1 MWEWYQPPFL
11 GGGPAFTTRVP
22 VTATQAAYIETLATY
37 SNLRQFTVETI
48 EQVK

>member
-1 MWEWYQPPFL
+1 VKVLVPSRMWEWYVAA
-11 GGGPAFTTRVP
+11 AF
-22 VTATQAAYIETLATY
+22 IESLATY